1 MSRYFGYVNQNTNG
15 LNHGPVWKFQS
26 SFLSEICTVILWQD
40 CCGKG
45 NFEKVL
51 LENGWGKI
59 PNWECL
65 FVDREN
71 GLFLSVYV
79 DDIKMAGKKL
89 NLDPMWTTFMKEVH
103 LGEPTSFLD
112 HVYLGCTQRECKM
125 GKDVGDN
132 YRDLFESRIS
142 SGGVEKLPYSEKTK
156 QTCHLGPMTWKVMQ
170 RNVWKDIANFSIKQ
184 LSNYTKSQHHVG

>member
-1 MSRYFGYVNQNTNG
+1 MRTTSSRRNICLHPGQNGRCTKIIENSQIGMSRYFGYVNQNTNG
-15 LNHGPVWKFQS
+15 LNHGPVWKIQS
-26 SFLSEICTVILWQD
+26 FFLSETCTVILWQD

-51 LENGWGKI
+51 LENGWGKV

-71 GLFLSVYV
+71 GLFLSVHV
-79 DDIKMAGKKL
+79 DDVKMAGKKL
-89 NLDPMWTTFMKEVH
+89 NLDPMWTTLMKEVH

-112 HVYLGCTQRECKM
+112 HGYLGCTQRKSKIS
-125 GKDVGDN
+125 KDVGDK

-142 SGGVEKLPYSEKTK
+142 SGGIENCLIQKRRSKHFILVL
-156 QTCHLGPMTWKVMQ
+156 
-170 RNVWKDIANFSIKQ
+170 
-184 LSNYTKSQHHVG
+184 